1 MSNTIKYS
9 EGSESLALNKG
20 NWWIGTGDSNKGP
33 TVESG
38 YWNAINP
45 PDGGYTVYLN
55 KESNGPS
62 IHSISNDEHL
72 ISFTNKISG
81 NNYVNVAE
89 CLVYYQTQDD
99 KLCVNREIENI
110 VTDGLVL
117 NLDAG
122 YVSSYP
128 KGGNKWYDLSG
139 NNHHFTL
146 YNGPLYDADGPGCVS
161 FDGSNDYAQSD
172 STIDLT
178 HTGEITVISSF
189 TVPNTETGSVMIYEH
204 TNNWNSTN
212 TYNITGGGTTSYG
225 GFGFVPNSNG
235 TALVPGLNHIQLRG
249 NNSYNGVNA
258 YGVTTEFNVHS
269 VHHLFTSSGFETDYY
284 LNDSYVV
291 PEYAYAS
298 SNSGVFGN
306 DYMWLGKR
314 GSGNSNGPCK
324 ISTLMI
330 WDRKLSAEEL
340 SQVYNSIKNRFG
352 L

>member
-1 MSNTIKYS
+1 MPNLFKHNATGTESNSLFKGDWAINLKEHGGGPTGTTGFYNGIDIPAGGYAIYGPGNHVRIATDEAELLFLVGKLGGDNSNINAALIWASNTP
-9 EGSESLALNKG
+9 E
-20 NWWIGTGDSNKGP
+20 
-33 TVESG
+33 V
-38 YWNAINP
+38 AIV
-45 PDGGYTVYLN
+45 DRFY
-55 KESNGPS
+55 
-62 IHSISNDEHL
+62 
-72 ISFTNKISG
+72 
-81 NNYVNVAE
+81 
-89 CLVYYQTQDD
+89 
-99 KLCVNREIENI
+99 ENI

-117 NLDAG
+117 HLDAS
-122 YVSSYP
+122 YVASYP

-189 TVPNTETGSVMIYEH
+189 TVPSTGTGSVMIYEH
-204 TNNWNSTN
+204 TNNWNSGN
-212 TYNITGGGTTSYG
+212 VYNITGGGTTSYG

-235 TALVPGLNHIQLRG
+235 TGLVPGLNHIQLRG

-258 YGVTTEFNVHS
+258 YGVTTEFNIHS
-269 VHHLFTSSGFETDYY
+269 VHHLFTSTGFETDYY

-291 PEYAYAS
+291 PDYSYAS

-314 GSGNSNGPCK
+314 GSSNPNGPCK